1 MTGANPNPAGST
13 YGSSSTT
20 AGGGSSATGT
30 TDTSATGTGSTA
42 DDTSAQSG
50 SGGKL
55 PRTASDLPLLAAI
68 GLLALAGALTVRS
81 LARRNA

>member
-1 MTGANPNPAGST
+1 MSGTNPNPAGST
-13 YGSSSTT
+13 YGSST

-30 TDTSATGTGSTA
+30 SDTSATGTGSTA

-50 SGGKL
+50 SGKL
-55 PRTASDLPLLAAI
+55 PRTASDLPLLTAI

-81 LARRNA
+81 LARRDA